1 MQLSISDQRTIANI
15 MDDTQRWLHSVD
27 GIVIATHLVSMQDN
41 AICSTMYS
49 SYVLCMLLSHAFY
62 T

>member
-27 GIVIATHLVSMQDN
+27 GIVIATTVKRKRYTWVS
-41 AICSTMYS
+41 
-49 SYVLCMLLSHAFY
+49 LLAYINVIVMF
-62 T
+62 